1 MRLSVGTLRQV
12 VKRDLPIAFVPQQLT
27 SYGGL
32 ELLRR
37 YVRRIELPRRLQAAC
52 AALGGDY
59 GSARLAL
66 LLLALPYVGAR
77 RLEHLQYL
85 VGDPLV
91 RRFAGLARV
100 PTARTVSNWLR
111 RFTQETLRPLVRLNQ
126 DLVLDT
132 LARLNMPRLTLDVD
146 GTVVRTGATVAW
158 AFRGF
163 NPHHRKDRSYYPLLA
178 HVAQTGHILRVKNR
192 PGNVHDSKQSAAFLR
207 ELIDAVRGRLG
218 RRLPLEFRMDA
229 AFFQPD
235 VLRLLAARGC
245 AYAIKVGYWSWL
257 PLKQLA
263 AERRH
268 WHALAP
274 GVTGFEH
281 LLVIPQWKLR
291 LRVMLYRKH
300 VQHES
305 PKNFQLDLFTPDDG
319 HFEYYAVATNMPLSL
334 PALYAFIG
342 GRGAQE
348 KTIAELKGEFA
359 LDVVPTRHY
368 GANCAWQQL
377 SILAYNVARSFQLD
391 TIATPR
397 RRSRKRTYA
406 YVLRSM
412 RTLRFLLIARA
423 GRLTRIG
430 GRSVLRL
437 AQNPA
442 TEALYVSDTRSER
455 PKLGGPSPERRNP
468 GWYREDVAHV
478 VHPADAHHASKTH
491 ADWTI
496 PASSPNRSSTASAQL
511 HVRGGRTVA
520 CYSRPGRE
528 PPPPH
533 AGMALAPGISDG
545 PSTRQCSTA
554 RRSPTTGTRTCRTS
568 SPSGVAPTAR
578 WR

>member
-1 MRLSVGTLRQV
+1 MHQRGLSTHRMERRAHVIHRFEEAPLMRLKVRSLRQV
-12 VKRDLPIAFVPQQLT
+12 VKGDLQIEFVPQRLT

-32 ELLRR
+32 ELVRR
-37 YVRRIELPRRLQAAC
+37 YARKLAIVARLRT
-52 AALGGDY
+52 ALGAIPSDY

-66 LLLALPYVGAR
+66 LIIGLFYVGAR

-91 RRFAGLARV
+91 GRFCGLARL
-100 PTARTVSNWLR
+100 PSSRTVSNWLKQ
-111 RFTQETLRPLVRLNQ
+111 FTQATLAPLIELNHDLVVETLGAWRL
-126 DLVLDT
+126 
-132 LARLNMPRLTLDVD
+132 PRLTIDVD
-146 GTVVRTGATVAW
+146 GTVVCTGAQVQW

-163 NPHHRKDRSYYPLLA
+163 NPHHRKHLSYYPLLA
-178 HVAQTGHILRVKNR
+178 HVAQTGHILRLKNR
-192 PGNVHDSKQSAAFLR
+192 PGNVHDSKQAVAFVP
-207 ELIDAVRGRLG
+207 ELIDSVRAGLG
-218 RRLPLEFRMDA
+218 RALPLEFRMDA
-229 AFFQPD
+229 AFFQREI
-235 VLRLLAARGC
+235 LRLLAARRC
-245 AYAIKVGYWSWL
+245 DYAIKVGYWSWL

-268 WHALAP
+268 WHTLAP

-281 LLVIPQWKLR
+281 RLVIPQWQLR
-291 LRVMLYRKH
+291 LRVMIYRKH

-305 PKNFQLDLFTPDDG
+305 PKNFRLDLFTPDDG
-319 HFEYYAVATNMPLSL
+319 HFEYYAVATNLPLSL

-368 GANCAWQQL
+368 GGNCAWQQL

-412 RTLRFLLIARA
+412 RTLRFLLITRA

-430 GRSVLRL
+430 GRHVLRI

-442 TEALYVSDTRSER
+442 TEALY
-455 PKLGGPSPERRNP
+455 
-468 GWYREDVAHV
+468 A
-478 VHPADAHHASKTH
+478 
-491 ADWTI
+491 
-496 PASSPNRSSTASAQL
+496 
-511 HVRGGRTVA
+511 
-520 CYSRPGRE
+520 
-528 PPPPH
+528 
-533 AGMALAPGISDG
+533 
-545 PSTRQCSTA
+545 
-554 RRSPTTGTRTCRTS
+554 
-568 SPSGVAPTAR
+568 
-578 WR
+578 

>member
-12 VKRDLPIAFVPQQLT
+12 VKRDLAIEFAPQQLT

-37 YVRRIELPRRLQAAC
+37 YLRQLELPHRLRAAC
-52 AALGGDY
+52 AARGGDY
-59 GSARLAL
+59 GGARLGL
-66 LLLALPYVGAR
+66 LLLAVLYVGAR

-100 PTARTVSNWLR
+100 PTARTVGNWLR
-111 RFTQETLRPLVRLNQ
+111 RFTQDTLRALSQLNQ

-132 LARLNMPRLTLDVD
+132 LARLALPRLTLDVD

-178 HVAQTGHILRVKNR
+178 HVAQTGHILRLKNR
-192 PGNVHDSKQSAAFLR
+192 PGNVHDSKQAAAFLR
-207 ELIDAVRGRLG
+207 ELIDAVRDRLG

-229 AFFQPD
+229 AFFQRD
-235 VLRLLAARGC
+235 VLRLLAARDC

-263 AERRH
+263 AARRY
-268 WHALAP
+268 WQPLAP

-281 LLVIPQWKLR
+281 QLAIPQWKLH
-291 LRVMLYRKH
+291 LRVLIYRKH
-300 VQHES
+300 VRHQS
-305 PKNFQLDLFTPDDG
+305 PKNFQLALFTPDDG
-319 HFEYYAVATNMPLSL
+319 HFESYAVATNMALAL

-368 GANCAWQQL
+368 GANSAWQQL
-377 SILAYNVARSFQLD
+377 SVLAHNVARSFQLD
-391 TIATPR
+391 TIAAPR
-397 RRSRKRTYA
+397 RRSRKRTYT

-412 RTLRFLLIARA
+412 RTLRFLLVTRA

-430 GRSVLRL
+430 GRNVLRL

-442 TEALYVSDTRSER
+442 TEALYSQIE
-455 PKLGGPSPERRNP
+455 
-468 GWYREDVAHV
+468 H
-478 VHPADAHHASKTH
+478 
-491 ADWTI
+491 
-496 PASSPNRSSTASAQL
+496 
-511 HVRGGRTVA
+511 
-520 CYSRPGRE
+520 
-528 PPPPH
+528 
-533 AGMALAPGISDG
+533 ALAS
-545 PSTRQCSTA
+545 
-554 RRSPTTGTRTCRTS
+554 
-568 SPSGVAPTAR
+568 
-578 WR
+578 

>member
-12 VKRDLPIAFVPQQLT
+12 VKRDLAIAFVPQQLT

-37 YVRRIELPRRLQAAC
+37 YLRRIELPRRLRAAC

-59 GSARLAL
+59 GGGRLAV

-77 RLEHLQYL
+77 RLEHRPYL
-85 VGDPLV
+85 LGDPLV
-91 RRFAGLARV
+91 RRFTGLARV
-100 PTARTVSNWLR
+100 PTAHTVSNWLR

-132 LARLNMPRLTLDVD
+132 LARLDVARLTLDID
-146 GTVVRTGATVAW
+146 GTIVRTGATVAW

-207 ELIDAVRGRLG
+207 ELIDGVRGRLG

-235 VLRLLAARGC
+235 VLRLLITRGC

-281 LLVIPQWKLR
+281 QLTVPQWKLR
-291 LRVMLYRKH
+291 LRVMIYRKH

-319 HFEYYAVATNMPLSL
+319 PFEYYAVATNMPLSL

-406 YVLRSM
+406 YVVRSM
-412 RTLRFLLIARA
+412 RTLRFLLITRA

-430 GRSVLRL
+430 GRNVLRL
-437 AQNPA
+437 AQNSA
-442 TEALYVSDTRSER
+442 TEALYARIQ
-455 PKLGGPSPERRNP
+455 
-468 GWYREDVAHV
+468 
-478 VHPADAHHASKTH
+478 HAL
-491 ADWTI
+491 
-496 PASSPNRSSTASAQL
+496 TA
-511 HVRGGRTVA
+511 
-520 CYSRPGRE
+520 
-528 PPPPH
+528 
-533 AGMALAPGISDG
+533 
-545 PSTRQCSTA
+545 
-554 RRSPTTGTRTCRTS
+554 
-568 SPSGVAPTAR
+568 
-578 WR
+578 